1 MTKVKIFRF
10 KGEDTR
16 YAVSEYGEITNIST
30 NKKLK
35 YYIDNAGYVTVN
47 VAVNK
52 EVVKLK
58 IHLVVNEL
66 FNTPRPEGF
75 VVNHK
80 DHNKL
85 NNHYSNLENITYS
98 ENTRLWH
105 VNRKTKFTEAEML
118 TIKDDCKITNIILKE
133 ELNENY

>member
-1 MTKVKIFRF
+1 MKKVKIFRF

-16 YAVSEYGEITNIST
+16 YAVSEFGDITNLST
-30 NKKLK
+30 NKQLK

-52 EVVKLK
+52 EVLKLK

-66 FNTPRPEGF
+66 FNKPRPEGF
-75 VVNHK
+75 VVNHI

-85 NNHYSNLENITYS
+85 NNHYTNLENVTYS

-105 VNRKTKFTEAEML
+105 VHRKTKFTEAEML
-118 TIKDDCKITNIILKE
+118 TTDDCKSITDIIIKE
-133 ELNENY
+133 DLNEIK

>member
-105 VNRKTKFTEAEML
+105 VHRKTKIMEAEML
-118 TIKDDCKITNIILKE
+118 TIQDDCKITNIILKE

>member
-1 MTKVKIFRF
+1 MTKVKIFRL

-105 VNRKTKFTEAEML
+105 VHRKTKFTEAEML
-118 TIKDDCKITNIILKE
+118 TIQDDCKITNIILRE
-133 ELNENY
+133 DLNENY

>member
-105 VNRKTKFTEAEML
+105 VHRKTKFTEAEML
-118 TIKDDCKITNIILKE
+118 TIQDDCKITNIILRE